1 MMYKVTEYFVDLQ
14 DKDHPYHVGDVFPM
28 DGMKVTEERLEELAG
43 TENKRG
49 IPLIEL
55 AEESKAEST
64 SGTKKSTTKSKTRK
78 TAAKS
83 ATK

>member
-64 SGTKKSTTKSKTRK
+64 KKSTTKSKTRK

>member
-1 MMYKVTEYFVDLQ
+1 MYKVIEYFVDLH
-14 DKDHPYHVGDVFPM
+14 DKNHPYHVGDVFPR
-28 DGMKVTEERLEELAG
+28 DGIKVTQERLAELASA
-43 TENKRG
+43 ENKRG